1 MVDDELTA
9 RRRVNLRR
17 IADELGGAAA
27 VARKTQKSVQQISSM
42 LNGTKSFGSKIARD
56 IEPKL
61 GLPLQSLD
69 KETPNFVVAA
79 ETPEATGY
87 VRITA
92 LEARKEYNLMRIQE
106 LSKIR
111 LMECKEDWLYEQ
123 ALSTSK
129 PSALKLFSAPSD
141 NMEPEILQGG
151 SVVVDISQNTFTA
164 NGIYAMTYQ
173 GSAFIYRIQ
182 MNPDGSVYFLSD
194 NPKYEKMV
202 VKDTS
207 NIVIVGRC
215 VGCCNTHSL

>member
-1 MVDDELTA
+1 M
-9 RRRVNLRR
+9 
-17 IADELGGAAA
+17 
-27 VARKTQKSVQQISSM
+27 
-42 LNGTKSFGSKIARD
+42 
-56 IEPKL
+56 
-61 GLPLQSLD
+61 SLD
-69 KETPNFVVAA
+69 QVQPNFVMQPTEV
-79 ETPEATGY
+79 PEPSGY

-92 LEARKEYNLMRIQE
+92 LEVRKEYNLARIKE

-123 ALSTSK
+123 ALSTSQPK
-129 PSALKLFSAPSD
+129 ALKLLTAPSD

-151 SVVVDISQNTFTA
+151 SVVVDISQDTFTA

-173 GSAFIYRIQ
+173 GSAFIYRVQ
-182 MNPDGSVYFLSD
+182 LNPDGTVYFLSD

>member
-27 VARKTQKSVQQISSM
+27 VAKTQKSVQQISSM

-69 KETPNFVVAA
+69 KEAPNFVVAA

-87 VRITA
+87 V
-92 LEARKEYNLMRIQE
+92 RIQE

-129 PSALKLFSAPSD
+129 PSTLKLFSAPSD
-141 NMEPEILQGG
+141 NMEPDILQGG